1 MPNAIRRACGPAI
14 ATLLILLGPGRVIAQ
29 SHDGLLSISA
39 VSTLS
44 GSQVRAW
51 DAFVEQ
57 MIRADELVLRAAYAD
72 RAVPGRR
79 HERLSQF
86 YRGIP
91 VHGGDVSRQTA
102 SGVTVSVFGAVY
114 TQIDIDLTATLSA
127 DDATAIFENVSGTTT
142 PVRDGRPVLTILP
155 TLDGRYALTYRAT
168 MRNGRTYFVDAHTGQ
183 VLRDTDERT
192 TESEVGSGRGV
203 LGDVKKVS
211 VNRGA
216 GTFRTQD

>member
-44 GSQVRAW
+44 GPQVRAW

-91 VHGGDVSRQTA
+91 VHGGGRLPSD
-102 SGVTVSVFGAVY
+102 GVG
-114 TQIDIDLTATLSA
+114 
-127 DDATAIFENVSGTTT
+127 
-142 PVRDGRPVLTILP
+142 RDRIG
-155 TLDGRYALTYRAT
+155 
-168 MRNGRTYFVDAHTGQ
+168 
-183 VLRDTDERT
+183 LRCR
-192 TESEVGSGRGV
+192 VHA
-203 LGDVKKVS
+203 
-211 VNRGA
+211 NRH
-216 GTFRTQD
+216 